1 MDFKF
6 VPVTLPV
13 LTLILNSLTDTPIYM
28 KPFCTL
34 SHFKERFYININPK
48 ESQQFEFPFT
58 YPRLLKN
65 TEKDWQ

>member
-1 MDFKF
+1 MDFKS

-13 LTLILNSLTDTPIYM
+13 LTLILNFLTDTLRYM

-48 ESQQFEFPFT
+48 EGQQFEFPFM

-65 TEKDWQ
+65 TEKD